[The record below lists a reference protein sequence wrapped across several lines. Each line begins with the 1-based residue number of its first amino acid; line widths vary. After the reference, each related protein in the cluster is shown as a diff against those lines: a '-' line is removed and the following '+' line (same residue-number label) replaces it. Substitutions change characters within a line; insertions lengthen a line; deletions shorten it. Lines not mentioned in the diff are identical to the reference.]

1 MQEKLLSGQSNDV
14 QKSYNDQQHLQYE
27 SDDANYCF
35 EKCILTEDSFNQA
48 NAIKIN
54 QNKNQRRPEKPI
66 ILSEKLHL

>member
-1 MQEKLLSGQSNDV
+1 MSGQSNDV
-14 QKSYNDQQHLQYE
+14 QKSYNDQQHSQYE

-35 EKCILTEDSFNQA
+35 ENRILSQDSFNQA

-54 QNKNQRRPEKPI
+54 QNKNQTRPEKPI